1 MPRRRITLD
10 DLEPAIAAL
19 RKGAT
24 FKLAAA
30 AAGVAQSTF
39 YKYLAKGR
47 RGESKM
53 WKEFYRRVQNAEQ
66 DRAMFMLER
75 IEEGSRKDWRCAAWL
90 LERRYNYKL
99 NSAIHEE
106 PREETPKNLTDP
118 ATLLRDQ
125 IEDLQKAI
133 QAAAAAQS
141 WQAYAALQ
149 RQLLSIVTELKTIE
163 SEEGRE
169 DGLERMTDEQ
179 IIGQIE
185 AAVLSMPP
193 VLRQRLQSRLQM
205 DTSNVVSFQSK

>member
-1 MPRRRITLD
+1 M
-10 DLEPAIAAL
+10 
-19 RKGAT
+19 
-24 FKLAAA
+24 
-30 AAGVAQSTF
+30 
-39 YKYLAKGR
+39 
-47 RGESKM
+47 
-53 WKEFYRRVQNAEQ
+53 
-66 DRAMFMLER
+66 
-75 IEEGSRKDWRCAAWL
+75 
-90 LERRYNYKL
+90 
-99 NSAIHEE
+99 
-106 PREETPKNLTDP
+106 TDP

-133 QAAAAAQS
+133 QAAATAQS